1 MSSSRQLKVPQSSA
15 ELTGFDACKQSLLS
29 VIESQIVPQLVL
41 AHADPSAYNKNT
53 VSYGRVDR
61 ALGET
66 KLHAQAEVAFAPS
79 AAATVEFAH
88 LCCLDDEQPCQDYVA
103 RLMVRHNSTPSLL
116 LNLITPA
123 ARYLGELWTQDR
135 LDFSHVTIGLIRM
148 QNMTHHYGFLNCRA
162 LLTAGD
168 KRRVLVAAAP
178 GSQHLLGLAMVSE
191 FFVQAGWD
199 VTVEVATTAQELFNA
214 VHKNWF
220 ELVGLSVG
228 LVEQLEALPQLVAQ
242 LRQAAVNPHMAIM
255 AGGAAFTT
263 PGTTA
268 PDYGCD
274 SVCTDPLQ
282 AMDIAAKLAK
292 QQKSA

>member
-1 MSSSRQLKVPQSSA
+1 M
-15 ELTGFDACKQSLLS
+15 
-29 VIESQIVPQLVL
+29 
-41 AHADPSAYNKNT
+41 
-53 VSYGRVDR
+53 
-61 ALGET
+61 
-66 KLHAQAEVAFAPS
+66 
-79 AAATVEFAH
+79 EFAH
-88 LCCLDDEQPCQDYVA
+88 LCCLEDEQPCQDYVD
-103 RLMVRHNSTPSLL
+103 RLIARHNSTPSLL

-148 QNMTHHYGFLNCRA
+148 QNMTHHYGFLNRRLSMA
-162 LLTAGD
+162 AGD

-199 VTVEVATTAQELFNA
+199 VTVEVATTAQELMSA
-214 VHKNWF
+214 VHKDWF

-228 LVEQLEALPQLVAQ
+228 LVEQLEGLPQLVSQ
-242 LRQAAVNPHMAIM
+242 LRQASVNPHLAIM

-282 AMDIAAKLAK
+282 AMDIAAGLAK